1 MKKAILAVIAAAFSL
16 SLSAQEPVKV
26 NYSGDRPTIS
36 DFAWALFSS
45 HEDPDEEE
53 CFDEAT
59 NAIKQAWIRH
69 RDGKPQEDGVTL
81 TIDQKNGFV
90 LYESREDDYL
100 FRIEMCYWNE
110 SDKKHKLLAFN
121 IVSFLDG
128 KYSPGQFDGITFYRY
143 DNASRTMSICYDA
156 GFEVEY
162 GTEDGAMISYALP
175 RTGKDITVTYWYDTS
190 SRQKTLSW
198 NGSKFS
204 F

>member
-1 MKKAILAVIAAAFSL
+1 M
-16 SLSAQEPVKV
+16 
-26 NYSGDRPTIS
+26 
-36 DFAWALFSS
+36 
-45 HEDPDEEE
+45 
-53 CFDEAT
+53 
-59 NAIKQAWIRH
+59 
-69 RDGKPQEDGVTL
+69 TL